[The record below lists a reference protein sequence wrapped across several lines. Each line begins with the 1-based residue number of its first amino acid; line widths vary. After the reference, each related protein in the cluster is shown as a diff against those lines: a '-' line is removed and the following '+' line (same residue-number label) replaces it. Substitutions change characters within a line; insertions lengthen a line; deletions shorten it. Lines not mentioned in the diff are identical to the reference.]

1 MTTLQQSVIRIFPSV
16 SVQYFARYDEYKAD
30 DGPHSLKVND
40 IVLMKSKENPERVDL
55 IYEVAD
61 VVIRDGQIRD
71 PLTGERVLGD
81 LTRIDFE
88 KDMAR
93 INNLLPDRGQSQA
106 TLHYSP
112 DFMAAGL
119 PQSPRDKS

>member
-1 MTTLQQSVIRIFPSV
+1 
-16 SVQYFARYDEYKAD
+16 
-30 DGPHSLKVND
+30 
-40 IVLMKSKENPERVDL
+40 MKSKENPERVDL

-71 PLTGERVLGD
+71 PLTGQRVLGD
-81 LTRIDFE
+81 LTSIDFE